1 MSNLQRGSFGG
12 SLPADVRLVL
22 VGNIGCGKTSTGDNI
37 LGEQSPL
44 VPGGTRSCQQRQGVC
59 EGKNVTLV
67 EAPRWFWVGGKMEES
82 VKEETERAMT
92 LVEPGLHAV
101 LLLIPVN
108 QFTEVGGTRHFPLH
122 SNTTAIPKGAGILSL
137 LLDDGD
143 VTIYIQVNIIEME
156 GSLNCCP

>member
-22 VGNIGCGKTSTGDNI
+22 VGNIGCGKTSTGDSI

-44 VPGGTRSCQQRQGVC
+44 VPGGTRSCQLRQGVS

-67 EAPRWFWVGGKMEES
+67 EAPRWFWFGGKMEDS

-108 QFTEVGGTRHFPLH
+108 QFTEVGGTRHFNQYLM
-122 SNTTAIPKGAGILSL
+122 KGAGILSL